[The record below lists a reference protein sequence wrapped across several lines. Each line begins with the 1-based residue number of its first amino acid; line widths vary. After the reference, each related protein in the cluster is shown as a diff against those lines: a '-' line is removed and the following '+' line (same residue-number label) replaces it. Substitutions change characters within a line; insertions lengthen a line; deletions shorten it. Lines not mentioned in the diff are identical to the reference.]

1 MLSYDNMMVAITDM
15 KDFDM
20 VTWENRAWL
29 ALGSMCPPYVVYFAI
44 QLASPGWLDTMVQR
58 IACLAA
64 AALTHAAA
72 FGIGF
77 LLLRK
82 QKEDGLA
89 IDERDQAI
97 DARATRSAYWLLF
110 AGAVVV
116 GMMMPF
122 RDGGWRIVNTML
134 AVLILA
140 EALRNALIVA
150 GYRERPHF
158 AH

>member
-1 MLSYDNMMVAITDM
+1 MLDSANI
-15 KDFDM
+15 KDLDM
-20 VTWENRAWL
+20 VTWENKAWL
-29 ALGSMCPPYVVYFAI
+29 ALGSMCPPYLAYFAI
-44 QLASPGWLDTMVQR
+44 QLASPAWLDTMVER
-58 IACLAA
+58 ILCLAV

-72 FGIGF
+72 FGIGL
-77 LLLRK
+77 LLLRR
-82 QKEDGLA
+82 QREDGLA
-89 IDERDQAI
+89 IDERDLAI

-122 RDGGWRIVNTML
+122 RDGGWRIVNATL

-140 EALRNALIVA
+140 EALRNMSIVA
-150 GYRERPHF
+150 GYREGPRF